1 METFFGLVGMVL
13 FIVGVVSL
21 AACVTWLV
29 VKISPNPEEKRA
41 RARQQAESAAPPP
54 AA

>member
-1 METFFGLVGMVL
+1 VETFLGLVGMAI

-21 AACVTWLV
+21 AAGVTWLV

-41 RARQQAESAAPPP
+41 RQQQQQQPES
-54 AA
+54 